1 MWPILGPRPLK
12 SVVFY
17 CAAIKNSRS
26 EAEAIFLAMWLIL
39 GPRPLKSVVFYCAAI
54 KNSFHPISG
63 TKAVASAVP
72 PGLAP
77 PLCGALS
84 HAHKN
89 ARPFDNGRGP
99 RRALLGDCRSRCPR
113 KAIRHGAHRC
123 GSTLRGSLAGLLSV
137 RTSSCSSV
145 LLFCF
150 AYYMRFSPLCQAA
163 SAAARAVRTNECFLH
178 KSRSGCAPPLFLP
191 SAPLLERLCLSR
203 SAFFSAFFRVLVDT
217 AKRKIPAIWWRVSFV
232 WWAFR
237 DSNPGPIGYEPSA
250 LTS

>member
-1 MWPILGPRPLK
+1 M
-12 SVVFY
+12 
-17 CAAIKNSRS
+17 
-26 EAEAIFLAMWLIL
+26 AMWLIL

-163 SAAARAVRTNECFLH
+163 SAAARGMRTNECLLH

-191 SAPLLERLCLSR
+191 SAPLLDRLCRSR
-203 SAFFSAFFRVLVDT
+203 SAFFSAFFRGLVDT